1 MQTRRLAASFKVL
14 NCSLPWS
21 PGELWSC
28 KVAWKQQLMQVLK
41 VQIYRITAANVL
53 TLWCLA
59 EIGDFRKKTPKRTWL
74 CTGIYPLLYGLRTWS
89 KHQKMRQ
96 VF

>member
-28 KVAWKQQLMQVLK
+28 KVAWK
-41 VQIYRITAANVL
+41 
-53 TLWCLA
+53 
-59 EIGDFRKKTPKRTWL
+59 
-74 CTGIYPLLYGLRTWS
+74 
-89 KHQKMRQ
+89 
-96 VF
+96 